1 MELQGNGLLPM
12 SLDSHYDLSK
22 TIFFKHFPDKVLR
35 QLESSATKRKYKKN
49 TLLITSGDDSHSA
62 YVLITGSAHA
72 FTEDKDGNEF
82 ILMTFQAN
90 DCFGEL
96 GILDGLQRSANVV
109 TTSDSECLVIPGS
122 ELIKSIESTS
132 QAALAVIKTLVGK
145 IRGMTEDINSL
156 ALMDVYGRTIR
167 LINSETTKN
176 EDGVGTMSKMTHQ
189 EMANRVGS
197 SREMVSKILKDL
209 RKGGYID
216 IDNHRI
222 LVLRKLPE
230 KW

>member
-1 MELQGNGLLPM
+1 MLWGAG
-12 SLDSHYDLSK
+12 D
-22 TIFFKHFPDKVLR
+22 TGRI
-35 QLESSATKRKYKKN
+35 AKKC
-49 TLLITSGDDSHSA
+49 H
-62 YVLITGSAHA
+62 
-72 FTEDKDGNEF
+72 
-82 ILMTFQAN
+82 
-90 DCFGEL
+90 
-96 GILDGLQRSANVV
+96 VV

-216 IDNHRI
+216 IDNHQI

>member
-1 MELQGNGLLPM
+1 M

-22 TIFFKHFPDKVLR
+22 TIFFEHFPDEVLS
-35 QLESSATKRKYKKN
+35 QLLSSATKRKFKKN

-72 FTEDKDGNEF
+72 FAEDEDGNEF
-82 ILMTFQAN
+82 ILMTFQAD

-96 GILDGLQRSANVV
+96 GVLDGLQRTANVV
-109 TTSDSECLVIPGS
+109 TTSDSECLVIPRA
-122 ELIKSIESTS
+122 ELIKSIESTPR
-132 QAALAVIKTLVGK
+132 AALAVIKTLVGK

-167 LINSETTKN
+167 LINSEATAS
-176 EDGVGTMSKMTHQ
+176 EGDVLMMAKMTHQ
-189 EMANRVGS
+189 EMAKRVGS
-197 SREMVSKILKDL
+197 SREMVSKILKEL

-216 IDNHRI
+216 IDNHQI
-222 LVLRKLPE
+222 IVLKKLPE